1 MDTSEETNEEKRSHH
16 HDRCHGTREPGP
28 QSNLDEAKVKL
39 MIGHALERAE
49 RKKGS
54 APGTGLQYGWLAERR
69 LIVRHGVSS
78 LFRLRPMEC
87 GLFQKYSRLPVA
99 ASAY

>member
-1 MDTSEETNEEKRSHH
+1 
-16 HDRCHGTREPGP
+16 
-28 QSNLDEAKVKL
+28 

-54 APGTGLQYGWLAERR
+54 APGPGLQYGWLAERR
-69 LIVRHGVSS
+69 LIARHGASP
-78 LFRLRPMEC
+78 LFLLPPIER